1 MGVRFPSQQSA
12 TFVGPLPASAA
23 ETVILTS
30 PPLNI
35 SLDFATILIQWACD
49 ILAGTGTTA
58 LVFRLRRGTTTA
70 GTLVN
75 AAAWTHTLAAGNTA
89 VMSGCYFDTPG
100 AVAGQ
105 QYSLTVVQTAATG
118 AGTFNDG
125 ALLAFAL

>member
-1 MGVRFPSQQSA
+1 MGVRFPSIAST
-12 TFVGPLPASAA
+12 TFVGPLPANAN
-23 ETVILTS
+23 ETVILTT

-35 SLDFATILIQWACD
+35 SLDFSQIIIEWACD

-58 LVFRLRRGTTTA
+58 LVFRLRRGTTAA
-70 GTLVN
+70 GALIN

-89 VMSGCYFDTPG
+89 VMSGVYVDTPG

-105 QYSLTVVQTAATG
+105 QYSLTVVQTAATA